1 MSIYWFTGQPASG
14 KTTLVNNLLTH
25 FGKDNTIIIDGDD
38 LRDIFQNKDYSEVG
52 RRKNIERA
60 QDISQFLNKKGFTV
74 LVSLVSPYKDQ
85 REDFK
90 NREDVIEVYVHT
102 TEDRGRNQ
110 FHVENYEPPTE
121 NFIDLDT
128 TDKTEVDSYY
138 EILKKFNLKATTQH
152 LIRLLCTIQL
162 FTNTRGSPAIAVHCL
177 HACAFKC
184 ASQACSD
191 NLSCI

>member
-1 MSIYWFTGQPASG
+1 MILYIIGQPASG
-14 KTTLVNNLLTH
+14 KTTLANNLLTH
-25 FGKDNTIIIDGDD
+25 FGKENTIIIDGDD

-60 QDISQFLNKKGFTV
+60 QDIAQFLDKKGFTV

-90 NREDVIEVYVHT
+90 NREGVVEVYVHT

-128 TDKTEVDSYY
+128 TDKTETDSYY
-138 EILKKFNLKATTQH
+138 EILKKL
-152 LIRLLCTIQL
+152 TI
-162 FTNTRGSPAIAVHCL
+162 
-177 HACAFKC
+177 
-184 ASQACSD
+184 
-191 NLSCI
+191 